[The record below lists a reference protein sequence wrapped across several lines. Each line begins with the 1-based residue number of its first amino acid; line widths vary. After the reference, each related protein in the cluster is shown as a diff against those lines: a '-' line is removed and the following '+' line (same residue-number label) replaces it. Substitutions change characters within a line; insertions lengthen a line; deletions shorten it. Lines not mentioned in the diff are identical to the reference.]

1 MSFTVVFTDRAKTDL
16 RNIYTYIAF
25 TLQSRLNA
33 DRQLARIE
41 KEIMSLS
48 EIPERYKRVP
58 LDLGATDNVRMVSVD
73 HYCVI
78 YRVGKEPDTVQILRI
93 LYGGR
98 DFQSALEE

>member
-1 MSFTVVFTDRAKTDL
+1 MSFTVVFTDRARTDL
-16 RNIYTYIAF
+16 RSIYTYIAY

-41 KEIMSLS
+41 KEIMSLA

-58 LDLGATDNVRMVSVD
+58 LDLGITDDVRMVSVD
-73 HYCVI
+73 HYTVI
-78 YRVGKEPDTVQILRI
+78 YRVGKKPDTVQILRI

-98 DFQSALEE
+98 DFASALKE

>member
-1 MSFTVVFTDRAKTDL
+1 MSFTVVFTDRARIDL

-58 LDLGATDNVRMVSVD
+58 LDLGITDDVRMVSVD
-73 HYCVI
+73 HYTVI
-78 YRVGKEPDTVQILRI
+78 YRVGKKPDTVQILRI

-98 DFQSALEE
+98 DFASALKE

>member
-1 MSFTVVFTDRAKTDL
+1 MSFAVVFTDRAKTDL
-16 RNIYTYIAF
+16 RSIYTYIAF

-48 EIPERYKRVP
+48 ELPERYKRVP
-58 LDLGATDNVRMVSVD
+58 PDLGLTDDVRIVSVD

-78 YRVGKEPDTVQILRI
+78 YRVRKEPDTVQILRI

-98 DFQSALEE
+98 DFASALEE

>member
-16 RNIYTYIAF
+16 RSIYTYIAF

-48 EIPERYKRVP
+48 ELPERYKRVP
-58 LDLGATDNVRMVSVD
+58 PDLGLTDDVRMVSVD

-78 YRVGKEPDTVQILRI
+78 YRVRKKPDTVQILRI

>member
-16 RNIYTYIAF
+16 RGIYTYIAF

-41 KEIMSLS
+41 EEILSLA
-48 EIPERYKRVP
+48 EMPERYKRVP
-58 LDLGATDNVRMVSVD
+58 LDLGSSDNVRMVSAD

-78 YRVGKEPDTVQILRI
+78 YRVRKNPDTVQILRI

>member
-1 MSFTVVFTDRAKTDL
+1 MSFIVVFTDRARTDL
-16 RNIYTYIAF
+16 RSIYTYIAY

-41 KEIMSLS
+41 KEILSLA

-58 LDLGATDNVRMVSVD
+58 LDLGITDDVRMVSVD
-73 HYCVI
+73 HYTVI
-78 YRVGKEPDTVQILRI
+78 YRVGKKPDTVQILRI

-98 DFQSALEE
+98 DFASALKE

>member
-1 MSFTVVFTDRAKTDL
+1 MSFTVVFTDRARIDL
-16 RNIYTYIAF
+16 RSIYTYIAY

-41 KEIMSLS
+41 KEIMSLA

-58 LDLGATDNVRMVSVD
+58 LDLGITDDVRMVSVD
-73 HYCVI
+73 HYTVI
-78 YRVGKEPDTVQILRI
+78 YRVGKKPDTVQILRI

-98 DFQSALEE
+98 DFASALKE

>member
-16 RNIYTYIAF
+16 RNIYTYIDF

-58 LDLGATDNVRMVSVD
+58 PDLGLTDDVRMVSVD

-78 YRVGKEPDTVQILRI
+78 YRVRKKPDTVQILRI

-98 DFQSALEE
+98 DFQSVLEE

>member
-1 MSFTVVFTDRAKTDL
+1 MSFTVVFTDRARTDL
-16 RNIYTYIAF
+16 RSIYAYIAY
-25 TLQSRLNA
+25 TLQTRLNA

-58 LDLGATDNVRMVSVD
+58 LDLGITDDVRMVSVD
-73 HYCVI
+73 HYTVI
-78 YRVGKEPDTVQILRI
+78 YRVGKKPDTVQILRI

-98 DFQSALEE
+98 DFASALKE

>member
-1 MSFTVVFTDRAKTDL
+1 MSFTIVFTDRARTDL
-16 RNIYTYIAF
+16 RNIYTYITF
-25 TLQSRLNA
+25 TQQSRLNA
-33 DRQLARIE
+33 HRQLERIE

-48 EIPERYKRVP
+48 ELPERYKRVP

-78 YRVGKEPDTVQILRI
+78 YRVGKKPDTVQILRI

>member
-1 MSFTVVFTDRAKTDL
+1 MSFAVVFTDRAKTDL
-16 RNIYTYIAF
+16 RSIYTYIAF
-25 TLQSRLNA
+25 TLQSWLNA

-58 LDLGATDNVRMVSVD
+58 LDFGAADNVRMVSVD

-78 YRVGKEPDTVQILRI
+78 YRVRKKPDTVQILRI

-98 DFQSALEE
+98 DFQFALEE